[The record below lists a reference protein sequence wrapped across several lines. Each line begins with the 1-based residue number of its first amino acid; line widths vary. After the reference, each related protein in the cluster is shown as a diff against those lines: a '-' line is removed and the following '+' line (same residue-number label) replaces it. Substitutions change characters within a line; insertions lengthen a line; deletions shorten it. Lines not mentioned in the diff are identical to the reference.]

1 MFSLL
6 SPVGH
11 WRRAGLLLLI
21 LLAHGALL
29 VALQSGSPQ
38 TVVHTAPRELIA
50 SLIAPEPAP
59 EPAPVSP
66 PVRLPVP
73 KVVPVVKKV
82 APLPP
87 VAQATTAAPSLPP
100 QETSTA
106 VVAPSVPQPPSSPA
120 PAVIAPMTAPAQPK
134 TISGVQYLEAP
145 QPVYPPLARR
155 AGEEGKVILRVL
167 VSQQGRAEQV
177 ELRTSSGFDRL
188 DESARQSVL
197 KARFRPHL
205 EDGLAVAVY
214 ALVSINFSI
223 Q

>member
-1 MFSLL
+1 
-6 SPVGH
+6 
-11 WRRAGLLLLI
+11 LLLLI
-21 LLAHGALL
+21 LLVHGGLL
-29 VALQSGSPQ
+29 AVLQSGSPQ

-50 SLIAPEPAP
+50 SLIAPAPVPAP
-59 EPAPVSP
+59 APAPVSL
-66 PVRLPVP
+66 PVRQTVP
-73 KVVPVVKKV
+73 KVAPVVTKNV
-82 APLPP
+82 PLPA
-87 VAQATTAAPSLPP
+87 VVQATIPAPAAVQQETRTAA
-100 QETSTA
+100 
-106 VVAPSVPQPPSSPA
+106 VAPSVPQPPSSLA
-120 PAVIAPMTAPAQPK
+120 PTVMAPVAAPVQPK

-155 AGEEGKVILRVL
+155 AGEAGKVILRVL
-167 VSQQGRAEQV
+167 VNQQGRAEQV
-177 ELRTSSGFDRL
+177 DLRSSSGSERL

>member
-1 MFSLL
+1 LL
-6 SPVGH
+6 SAIGR

-21 LLAHGALL
+21 LLVHGGLL
-29 VALQSGSPQ
+29 AVLQRGSPQ
-38 TVVHTAPRELIA
+38 TVVHMAPRELIA
-50 SLIAPEPAP
+50 SLIAPVPAP
-59 EPAPVSP
+59 APAPVSP
-66 PVRLPVP
+66 PVRQTVP
-73 KVVPVVKKV
+73 KVVPVVTKNV
-82 APLPP
+82 PLPP
-87 VAQATTAAPSLPP
+87 VMQATTPAPAAV
-100 QETSTA
+100 QQAARTA
-106 VVAPSVPQPPSSPA
+106 AVAPSAPQLPSSLA
-120 PAVIAPMTAPAQPK
+120 PAVIAPAAAPAQPK

-155 AGEEGKVILRVL
+155 AGEAGKVVLRVL
-167 VSQQGRAEQV
+167 VNQQGRAEQV
-177 ELRTSSGFDRL
+177 DLRSSSGFERL

>member
-1 MFSLL
+1 
-6 SPVGH
+6 
-11 WRRAGLLLLI
+11 LLLLI
-21 LLAHGALL
+21 LLVHGGLL
-29 VALQSGSPQ
+29 VVLQGGSPQ
-38 TVVHTAPRELIA
+38 TVVHTAPRELVA
-50 SLIAPEPAP
+50 SLIAPTPVSAPAP
-59 EPAPVSP
+59 ASL
-66 PVRLPVP
+66 PVRQLVP
-73 KVVPVVKKV
+73 KAVPVVTKNV
-82 APLPP
+82 PLPP
-87 VAQATTAAPSLPP
+87 VAQATIPAPAAVQ
-100 QETSTA
+100 QETRTA
-106 VVAPSVPQPPSSPA
+106 IVAPSVPQPPSSLVPA
-120 PAVIAPMTAPAQPK
+120 AITPMAAPAQPK

-177 ELRTSSGFDRL
+177 DLRSSSGFERL

-205 EDGLAVAVY
+205 EGGLAVAVY